1 MIPVFKPAMGQE
13 EIEAI
18 SQVIKSGWLGLGP
31 KTEQFE
37 KEFAEYL
44 GVKYALAL
52 NSATAALHLAL
63 MVLAVKDREVITTP
77 MTFVSTNHA
86 ILYNQ
91 GRPVFTDIETD
102 TLNINPEEIKKNLT
116 KKTKAIMAVHYGGQA
131 CRLEEI
137 IKLAKDNNLS
147 VVEDCAHACGGE
159 YKGKKL
165 GTFGDLACFSF
176 HAVKNLATG
185 DGGMIVTNNKEWHE
199 RLKKLRWLGINKD
212 TWEREESEHKER
224 GGYSWS
230 YNVEELGFKY
240 HMNDLNSAL
249 GLVQLAKLDKMN
261 EKRRI
266 LAKRYDVLL
275 KDVKE
280 IELPVEKEYAKSS
293 WHNYVIKTSARDRLN
308 LFLADRGISTG
319 VHYIPNNHY
328 LIYQKYGE
336 KTPAAEAVW
345 TKLLTLPL
353 YPDLAED
360 EQDSVINGLKDFFKG
375 AN

>member
-13 EIEAI
+13 EIEAV
-18 SQVIKSGWLGLGP
+18 SEVIKSGWIGLGP
-31 KTEQFE
+31 KTEEFE
-37 KEFAEYL
+37 RKFAKYL

-63 MVLAVKDREVITTP
+63 IVLDIKDREVITTP

-91 GRPVFTDIETD
+91 GLPVFTDIEAD

-116 KKTKAIMAVHYGGQA
+116 EKTKAIMAVHYGGHA

-137 IKLAKDNNLS
+137 MKLAKDNNLA

-159 YKGKKL
+159 YRGKKL

-185 DGGMIVTNNKEWHE
+185 DGGMIVTDNKEWYE

-212 TWEREESEHKER
+212 TWEREESEQKDR
-224 GGYSWS
+224 LRYSWY

-261 EKRRI
+261 EKRRS
-266 LAKRYDVLL
+266 LAKRYDSLL
-275 KDVKE
+275 KDIKE
-280 IELPVEKEYAKSS
+280 IELPAEKEYAKSS
-293 WHNYVIKTSARDRLN
+293 WHNYVIKTARRDELN
-308 LFLADRGISTG
+308 LFLAQRGISTG
-319 VHYIPNNHY
+319 VHYLPNNHY
-328 LIYQKYGE
+328 LMYQKYGK

-345 TKLLTLPL
+345 SKLLTLPL
-353 YPDLAED
+353 YPDLTEA
-360 EQDSVINGLKDFFKG
+360 EQDLIINRLKDFFKG
-375 AN
+375 

>member
-224 GGYSWS
+224 GGDSWS

-328 LIYQKYGE
+328 LMYQKYGE

>member
-52 NSATAALHLAL
+52 NSATSALHLAL

>member
-224 GGYSWS
+224 GGDSWS